1 MVNRDHRE
9 KGWIR
14 TPVALTLLLRLVP
27 GYLFLTAGIN
37 KIQSGW
43 LTGGGLKS
51 ALETF
56 LATAQPFDWY
66 KGFMTDTVLQ
76 SEITFSYLLVI
87 GEIVVGALLLIGFL
101 VRPGSL
107 VGIFLCLN
115 YLCAKGG
122 ALIGF
127 NVESLFIVILATCV
141 LVNPGRALGV
151 DGFLYERL
159 RLPGWFV

>member
-1 MVNRDHRE
+1 MLSRDHRE
-9 KGWIR
+9 KGWVR

-37 KIQSGW
+37 KVQTGW

-56 LATAQPFDWY
+56 MTTAAPYDWY
-66 KGFMTDTVLQ
+66 KGFMTDTVIPN
-76 SEITFSYLLVI
+76 EVTFAYLLVI
-87 GEIVVGALLLIGFL
+87 GEIAVGGLLLIGFL
-101 VRPGSL
+101 VRPASL
-107 VGIFLCLN
+107 VAIFLCLN

-127 NVESLFIVILATCV
+127 NVESLFLVILATCL

-151 DGFLYERL
+151 DGYLYERL
-159 RLPGWFV
+159 RVPGWFV